1 MLNEERPNT
10 FEGSVSDDQIISRLW
25 MAKRLKDTNIP
36 IKKCAVLGS
45 WYGILPYI
53 LNRNNNIDDIVAIDN
68 EPGCVKVSEKLNPN
82 MRHVVK
88 DCNDLKYT
96 GADCVINPSV
106 NNIEGTKWYDN
117 IPKGKLCLFQTENVE
132 LGKGCPKD
140 LNGMKN
146 KYPLSKYLYEGTLRT
161 KDSEGKFVRSMV
173 IGYK

>member
-10 FEGSVSDDQIISRLW
+10 FEGSMSDDQIISRLW
-25 MAKRLKDTNIP
+25 MAKRLNDINIP

-68 EPGCVKVSEKLNPN
+68 EPGCVKVSEKLNPD
-82 MRHVVK
+82 MRHIVK

-140 LNGMKN
+140 LTEMKK

-161 KDSEGKFVRSMV
+161 KDSEGKFIRSMV